1 MYMHQKI
8 RYFND
13 FFVVFHGKES
23 GRMEL
28 SDEFEDR
35 LNAYFVGGI
44 TIFVP
49 SFLLYMIFSI

>member
-1 MYMHQKI
+1 
-8 RYFND
+8 
-13 FFVVFHGKES
+13 
-23 GRMEL
+23 MEL

-49 SFLLYMIFSI
+49 SFLLYMIFSIQNYFDQLTCIAWFFLEFLS

>member
-1 MYMHQKI
+1 MHQKI

-13 FFVVFHGKES
+13 YFVIFYGKEF